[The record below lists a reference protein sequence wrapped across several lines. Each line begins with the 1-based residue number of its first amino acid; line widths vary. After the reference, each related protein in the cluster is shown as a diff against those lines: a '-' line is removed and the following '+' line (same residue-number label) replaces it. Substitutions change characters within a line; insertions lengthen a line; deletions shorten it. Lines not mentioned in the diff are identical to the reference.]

1 MFVSSTP
8 ILILDDVFSELD
20 KTRRLSLVSAMK
32 GAQIFITCTDKN
44 MIGEEIDVMQGADKA
59 EFYCVNGGDITREA

>member
-20 KTRRLSLVSAMK
+20 KTRRLSLVQAMK

-44 MIGEEIDVMQGADKA
+44 MIGEEIDAIEGANKT
-59 EFYCVNGGDITREA
+59 EFYRVDGGNIAKEA